1 MNLHRYLIA
10 PPLSRSRKDREA
22 RMRKIA
28 DAKAF
33 VFECFRQFSE
43 AFNKYRPETQA
54 KISKRVAEEL
64 ASISAWSAEQ
74 GLEHARFLRRLSQ
87 IYAEL
92 AAEEND
98 PDRKQRRL
106 ALSEKLAS
114 DAALTEKEAEETTQ
128 EALALKQDATAVA
141 ASPSNEKEAEETTQE
156 ALALKQDATAV
167 SASPSNEKEA
177 EEATQEALALKQDA
191 TAVSASPSN
200 EKEAEEATQEAL
212 ALKQDVTA
220 ISASH
225 SNSDTD

>member
-1 MNLHRYLIA
+1 M
-10 PPLSRSRKDREA
+10 
-22 RMRKIA
+22 
-28 DAKAF
+28 AF
-33 VFECFRQFSE
+33 VLECFRQLSE
-43 AFNKYRPETQA
+43 AFNKYPPETHA
-54 KISKRVAEEL
+54 KLAKRVAEEVAAIPSAEDIATARSL
-64 ASISAWSAEQ
+64 LQISQNYADRPQENDPTEAAAWSAEQ

-114 DAALTEKEAEETTQ
+114 NAALT
-128 EALALKQDATAVA
+128 
-141 ASPSNEKEAEETTQE
+141 EKEAEETTQE

-177 EEATQEALALKQDA
+177 EESTQEALALKQDA

-200 EKEAEEATQEAL
+200 
-212 ALKQDVTA
+212 
-220 ISASH
+220 
-225 SNSDTD
+225 SDTD